1 MGNTR
6 YDERRDEMHT
16 LVQMYHLTRKEF
28 ERNLQG
34 LTDEDARKRIEP
46 MNCISWIIAHVANQ
60 QRTFFADWPQGKE
73 SDPRYR
79 PYGCGCP
86 ASQPPLEEAMT
97 LWRDACDEADVWLHA
112 ATKDSLQLQS
122 PLTSPEVEN
131 GGTLIVRCIFH
142 TWCHLGEIS
151 SIRQMLGHR
160 PPEFVNMY
168 DWSYDGT

>member
-1 MGNTR
+1 MN
-6 YDERRDEMHT
+6 T
-16 LVQMYHLTRKEF
+16 LVQMYYLTRKEF

-60 QRTFFADWPQGKE
+60 QHTFFVDWPQGKE
-73 SDPRYR
+73 TDPRYG
-79 PYGCGCP
+79 PYGYGCP
-86 ASQPPLEEAMT
+86 ASQPPLAEAMT

-112 ATKDSLQLQS
+112 TTKDSLRLQG
-122 PLTSPEVEN
+122 PLTSPEGEN
-131 GGTLIVRCIFH
+131 GGTLIVRCVFH

-151 SIRQMLGHR
+151 SIRQILGHQ
-160 PPEFVNMY
+160 PPQFVDMN